1 MKKNI
6 LFIFILSGSML
17 LQLPAKAQD
26 QKEKKEAKIPT
37 GLSFGGLPTISF
49 DADMGFQYG
58 GLVSAYDYGD
68 GTKYPS
74 YRQMMKVEISR
85 YTKGSGTN
93 QLFYDAKN
101 LLPHHL
107 RLTADL
113 SYLTEKSL
121 DFYGFNGYQS
131 RYNPDFTD
139 KESSDYITR
148 VFYRDLRKMFRFT
161 VDLQGQLSGPHLHWL
176 GGIGIMNIKTGR
188 VDFDAINKG
197 KSGSDIL
204 VDTTNTLFDDY
215 VKWGIISAEEK
226 DGGSANFLK
235 AGIIYDT
242 RDNEANPMKGMW
254 SEALITYAPKFLF
267 NPEFSYAKLVLIHRQ
282 YFTIL
287 PDKLSFVYR
296 IGYQGTIGG
305 TAPFFMQPYM
315 LSSYSSITK
324 TDGLGGAKTLRG
336 IMRDRIVGDGIA
348 YGNVELRWKFLKTHV
363 GKQNLYFALNGFS
376 DFGMVVQ
383 QIKIDRT
390 NVNFTVADQAK
401 YFDFSYEKDKLH
413 PSVGAGLRIALNEN
427 FVLAVDYGFAT
438 NKQDGLKGLYI
449 NIGNLF

>member
-1 MKKNI
+1 MRKSLLL
-6 LFIFILSGSML
+6 LFTLSGIML
-17 LQLPAKAQD
+17 LHFSASAQEEKA
-26 QKEKKEAKIPT
+26 KKEAKIPT
-37 GLSFGGLPTISF
+37 GFSFGALPTISF

-58 GLVSAYDYGD
+58 GLVNLYDYGD
-68 GTKYPS
+68 GSLYPS
-74 YRQMMKVEISR
+74 YKQMMKIEISR
-85 YTKGSGTN
+85 YTRGSGTN
-93 QLFYDAKN
+93 QLFYDARN
-101 LLPHHL
+101 LLPNNL
-107 RLTADL
+107 RLIADL

-131 RYNPDFTD
+131 KFSTDFTD
-139 KESSDYITR
+139 EESGDYITR

-161 VDLQGQLSGPHLHWL
+161 VDLQGPLAGDNLRWL
-176 GGIGIMNIKTGR
+176 GGIGIMSMKTGR

-197 KSGSDIL
+197 KDEEDKL
-204 VDTTNTLFDDY
+204 TDTTTLFDNY
-215 VKWGIISAEEK
+215 VSWGIISEAEK
-226 DGGSANFLK
+226 DGGNANFLK

-254 SEALITYAPKFLF
+254 SEALITYAPGFLF

-287 PDKLSFVYR
+287 EDRLSFVYR

-305 TAPFFMQPYM
+305 EAPFFMQPYM

-348 YGNVELRWKFLKTHV
+348 YGNLELRWKFLKTRL

-383 QIKIDRT
+383 QVKFDKSKISE
-390 NVNFTVADQAK
+390 ADQEK

-413 PSVGAGLRIALNEN
+413 PSLGAGLRIALNEN
-427 FVLAVDYGFAT
+427 FILAIDYGFAT
-438 NKQDGLKGLYI
+438 NKQDGAKGLYI

>member
-1 MKKNI
+1 M
-6 LFIFILSGSML
+6 FIFCGFML
-17 LQLPAKAQD
+17 LQNAVQAQEA
-26 QKEKKEAKIPT
+26 KEKKEAKTPT
-37 GLSFGGLPTISF
+37 GFSFGALPTISF

-58 GLVSAYDYGD
+58 GLVSLYDYGD
-68 GTKYPS
+68 GTLYPS
-74 YRQMMKVEISR
+74 YKQMMKVEVSR

-93 QLFYDAKN
+93 QIFYDAKN

-131 RYNPDFTD
+131 RYLPDLTD
-139 KESSDYITR
+139 EDISSEYITR

-161 VDLQGQLSGPHLHWL
+161 ADMQGQISGPHLRWL
-176 GGIGIMNIKTGR
+176 GGIGIMNMKAGR

-197 KSGSDIL
+197 KDEADKL
-204 VDTTNTLFDDY
+204 TDTVTLFDKY
-215 VKWGIISAEEK
+215 AELGIISAAEK

-235 AGIIYDT
+235 AGIVYDT

-254 SEALITYAPKFLF
+254 SEALITYAPGFLF

-282 YFTIL
+282 YFTLIK
-287 PDKLSFVYR
+287 DRLSFVYR
-296 IGYQGTIGG
+296 LGYQGTIAGN
-305 TAPFFMQPYM
+305 APFFMQPYM

-336 IMRDRIVGDGIA
+336 IMRDRVVGDGIA
-348 YGNVELRWKFLKTHV
+348 YGNLEMRWKFLKTHV

-383 QIKIDRT
+383 QVKIDKSKISA
-390 NVNFTVADQAK
+390 ADQAK
-401 YFDFSYEKDKLH
+401 YFDFSFEKDKLH
-413 PSVGAGLRIALNEN
+413 PSLGAGLRIALNEN
-427 FVLAVDYGFAT
+427 FILAVDYGFAM
-438 NKQDGLKGLYI
+438 NKQDGAKGLYI

>member
-1 MKKNI
+1 MKRNLLLI
-6 LFIFILSGSML
+6 FIFSVFML
-17 LQLPAKAQD
+17 LQQSATAQNK
-26 QKEKKEAKIPT
+26 KEKKEAKTPT
-37 GLSFGGLPTISF
+37 GFSFGALPTVSF

-58 GLVSAYDYGD
+58 GLVNLYDYGD
-68 GTKYPS
+68 GKMYPS
-74 YRQMMKVEISR
+74 YKQMMKVEVSR

-131 RYNPDFTD
+131 
-139 KESSDYITR
+139 KYISALSENKDANSR
-148 VFYRDLRKMFRFT
+148 VFYRNMRKMFRFT
-161 VDLQGQLSGPHLHWL
+161 VDLQGKLSGENLKWL
-176 GGIGIMNIKTGR
+176 AGIGIMNMKSGR

-197 KSGSDIL
+197 KKDEDKIA
-204 VDTTNTLFDDY
+204 DTVTLFDKY
-215 VKWGIISAEEK
+215 VDWGIISANEK
-226 DGGSANFLK
+226 DGGNANFLK

-242 RDNEANPMKGMW
+242 RDNEANASKGMW
-254 SEALITYAPKFLF
+254 SEALITYAPGFFF

-282 YFTIL
+282 YFPLVKDRLTL
-287 PDKLSFVYR
+287 AYR
-296 IGYQGTIGG
+296 LDYQGTIGG
-305 TAPFFMQPYM
+305 HTPFFMQPYM
-315 LSSYSSITK
+315 LSSFSMITK

-336 IMRDRIVGDGIA
+336 IMRDRVVGDGVA
-348 YGNVELRWKFLKTHV
+348 YGNLELRWKFLKTHM

-383 QIKIDRT
+383 QVKIDKSKISL
-390 NVNFTVADQAK
+390 ADQTK
-401 YFDFSYEKDKLH
+401 YFDFTNDKDKLH
-413 PSVGAGLRIALNEN
+413 PSLGAGLRIALNEN
-427 FVLAVDYGFAT
+427 FILAVDYGFAL
-438 NKQDGLKGLYI
+438 NKQDGAKGLYI